1 MCGVLGWLAGKV
13 VYRYVSFTFFKKL
26 FGFLLKAKEFD
37 IKGKK
42 KSETKKCFL
51 GQKLESFLPSL
62 PNWPHTLGVVSVT
75 QQLRSP
81 VIK

>member
-42 KSETKKCFL
+42 K
-51 GQKLESFLPSL
+51 
-62 PNWPHTLGVVSVT
+62 
-75 QQLRSP
+75 
-81 VIK
+81 I